1 MNNFNFE
8 TLFGVEGKTALVTG
22 SSQGMGKEIAK
33 ILADCGATVWAHG
46 SRMSEKLTAAAEYI
60 GTDKIATADLTD
72 KSAADTLYA
81 QTGAVDILILNASI
95 QYKRQWDEY
104 SDGEVYNQIQCNLTS
119 SYYMMKKYTPDM
131 KNKKWGR
138 IITLG
143 SVNQYNNHPEL
154 LLYGTTKAAQM
165 KLVQSTA
172 KALAPYGITVNN
184 IAPGAISTPR
194 NAQALS
200 DPEFNQKVTDSIPMG
215 YIGDPKDMNGAVL
228 MLCGNAGSYITGSET
243 VIDGG
248 MRL

>member
-1 MNNFNFE
+1 MDNFNLKS
-8 TLFGVEGKTALVTG
+8 LFGVGGKTALVTG

-33 ILADCGATVWAHG
+33 ILADSGAAVWVHG
-46 SRMSEKLTAAAEYI
+46 SRPSAKLASAAEYV
-60 GTDKIATADLTD
+60 GTDRLVTADLTD
-72 KSAADTLYA
+72 KNAAEKLYE

-95 QYKRQWDEY
+95 QYKRQWDGY
-104 SDGEVYNQIQCNLTS
+104 SDDEVYNQIQCNLTS
-119 SYYMMKKYTPDM
+119 SYYLMKKYAPDM
-131 KNKKWGR
+131 KDKGWGR

-154 LLYGTTKAAQM
+154 TLYGVTKAAQL

-172 KALAPYGITVNN
+172 KALAPFGITVNN

-194 NAQALS
+194 NAQSLS
-200 DPEFNQKVTDSIPMG
+200 DPDFNQKVINSIPMG
-215 YIGDPKDMNGAVL
+215 YIGNAADMNGAVL
-228 MLCGNAGSYITGSET
+228 LLCGSGGSYITGSEI

>member
-95 QYKRQWDEY
+95 QYK
-104 SDGEVYNQIQCNLTS
+104 GN
-119 SYYMMKKYTPDM
+119 
-131 KNKKWGR
+131 
-138 IITLG
+138 
-143 SVNQYNNHPEL
+143 
-154 LLYGTTKAAQM
+154 GT
-165 KLVQSTA
+165 
-172 KALAPYGITVNN
+172 
-184 IAPGAISTPR
+184 
-194 NAQALS
+194 
-200 DPEFNQKVTDSIPMG
+200 SIPMAKC
-215 YIGDPKDMNGAVL
+215 IIRF
-228 MLCGNAGSYITGSET
+228 NATSHHRI
-243 VIDGG
+243 I
-248 MRL
+248 

>member
-1 MNNFNFE
+1 
-8 TLFGVEGKTALVTG
+8 
-22 SSQGMGKEIAK
+22 
-33 ILADCGATVWAHG
+33 
-46 SRMSEKLTAAAEYI
+46 
-60 GTDKIATADLTD
+60 
-72 KSAADTLYA
+72 
-81 QTGAVDILILNASI
+81 
-95 QYKRQWDEY
+95 
-104 SDGEVYNQIQCNLTS
+104 
-119 SYYMMKKYTPDM
+119 MMKKYTPDM

-154 LLYGTTKAAQM
+154 SLYGVTKAAQM

-215 YIGDPKDMNGAVL
+215 YIGDKGYER
-228 MLCGNAGSYITGSET
+228 CGSYALRQCRKLYNGQRN
-243 VIDGG
+243 GH
-248 MRL
+248 

>member
-1 MNNFNFE
+1 MDNFKLKS
-8 TLFGVEGKTALVTG
+8 LFGVEGKTALVTG

-33 ILADCGATVWAHG
+33 ILADCSAEVWVHG
-46 SRMSEKLTAAAEYI
+46 SRPSDKLNSAAKYV

-72 KSAADTLYA
+72 KSAAEKLFQ

-95 QYKRQWDEY
+95 QYKRKWDEY
-104 SDGEVYNQIQCNLTS
+104 SDDEVYNQIQCNLTS
-119 SYYMMKKYTPDM
+119 SYYLMKKYVPDM
-131 KNKKWGR
+131 KDKKWGR
-138 IITLG
+138 IVTLG

-154 LLYGTTKAAQM
+154 SLYGVTKAAQM
-165 KLVQSTA
+165 KLVQSAA
-172 KALAPYGITVNN
+172 KALAPFGITVNN

-200 DPEFNQKVTDSIPMG
+200 DPEFNQKVISSIPMG
-215 YIGDPKDMNGAVL
+215 YVGDATDMNAAVL
-228 MLCGNAGSYITGSET
+228 LLCGNGGRYITGSEI

>member
-1 MNNFNFE
+1 MNNFDYKA
-8 TLFGVEGKTALVTG
+8 LFGVEGKTALVTG

-33 ILADCGATVWAHG
+33 VLADNGAEVWAHG

-60 GTDKIATADLTD
+60 GTDKIATADLTAED
-72 KSAADTLYA
+72 AADVLYK

-95 QYKRQWDEY
+95 QYKRKWDGF
-104 SDGEVYNQIQCNLTS
+104 SDDEVRNQLQCNLTS
-119 SYYMMKKYTPDM
+119 SYYMIKKYVPEMKKCG
-131 KNKKWGR
+131 WGR

-154 LLYGTTKAAQM
+154 LIYGVTKAAQM
-165 KLVQSTA
+165 KLVEGEA

-194 NAQALS
+194 NEQALS
-200 DPEFNQKVTDSIPMG
+200 DPEFNQKVIDSIPMG
-215 YIGDPKDMNGAVL
+215 RIGDAKDMNGAVL
-228 MLCGNAGSYITGSET
+228 LLCGDAGRYITGSEI